1 MTDAPRAR
9 RRRSRLLLSLL
20 IVGGGLLLLEGAV
33 RVRQQLAYG
42 RAGSFYEF
50 ELDPLG
56 SGLRVPRPGVT
67 RGRDHVIEVNSRGF
81 RGPEL
86 ELPKPAGRVR
96 VAFLGGSTTFCA
108 EASSNEA
115 TWPALVTA
123 GLARAFPAR
132 SFDYVNAGAAAF
144 TTTELKSNLCVRVA
158 PTEPD
163 IVVIYEATN
172 DLSRDTREL
181 ALREGLPG
189 TDRIG
194 TSWLAQHSVA
204 WELLEKNLR
213 AVTPAADTG
222 APTLR
227 YDAAALAETY
237 RAHLTAL
244 VQEARH
250 RAQTVVLITF
260 AHKQRREQPPE
271 AQRAA
276 ATTSLLWMPY
286 MSLQGVLDGFDAYD
300 RVIREVGAAE
310 DVILVEGED
319 SIPGDDEHFADSV
332 HFTDAGCRL
341 QAERVLAALL
351 ASPRLDWLRQAP

>member
-20 IVGGGLLLLEGAV
+20 IVVGGLLLLEGAV
-33 RVRQQLAYG
+33 RVRQYVVHG
-42 RAGSFYEF
+42 RASSFYEF
-50 ELDPLG
+50 ELHEA
-56 SGLRVPRPGVT
+56 SGLRVPKPGVT
-67 RGRDHVIEVNSRGF
+67 EGRDRLIEVNSLGF

-86 ELPKPAGRVR
+86 AVPKPAGRVR

-108 EASSNEA
+108 EASGNDA

-123 GLARAFPAR
+123 GLARAFPAH

-144 TTTELKSNLCVRVA
+144 TTAQLLVNLSVRVA
-158 PTEPD
+158 PTQPD

-172 DLSRDTREL
+172 DLSFDTREE
-181 ALREGLPG
+181 ALRQGLPG
-189 TDRIG
+189 TGRLG
-194 TSWLAQHSVA
+194 TGWLARHSVA
-204 WELLEKNLR
+204 WELIEKNLR

-222 APTLR
+222 GPTLR
-227 YDAAALAETY
+227 YDAAALAESY
-237 RAHLTAL
+237 RARLTAL
-244 VQEARH
+244 VREARQ
-250 RAQTVVLITF
+250 RARTVVLVTF
-260 AHKQRREQPPE
+260 SHKQRREQPPDV
-271 AQRAA
+271 QRAA

-286 MSLQGVLDGFDAYD
+286 MSVPGVLDGFDAYN
-300 RVIREVGAAE
+300 RVLREVAAAE

-319 SIPGDDEHFADSV
+319 AIPGDDAHFADSV